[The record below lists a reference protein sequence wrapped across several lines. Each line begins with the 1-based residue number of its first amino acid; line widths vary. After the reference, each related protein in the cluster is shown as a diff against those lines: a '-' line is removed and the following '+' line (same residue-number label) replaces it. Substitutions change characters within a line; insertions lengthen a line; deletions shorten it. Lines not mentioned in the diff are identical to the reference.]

1 MLIIDCCCLVC
12 DPVMGDEGK
21 LYALEEIG
29 HVRETGH
36 SNMYVWWRVSN
47 REKRSTDLTGKR
59 VIAICMSDGFK
70 HHIFLRKMAE
80 KLVLFFMQL
89 VLQRFRDYVMIKDYE
104 LLPTLPPRTGAS
116 PPHGT
121 GASLPPGATG
131 QANSSEEVYSHTSL
145 ADLKNAPGR
154 RNMPHL
160 PPRTGASLPPRTGAS
175 LPPRTGASLL
185 VVFFLLSWTLF
196 VYSQT
201 CINIIL

>member
-1 MLIIDCCCLVC
+1 
-12 DPVMGDEGK
+12 
-21 LYALEEIG
+21 
-29 HVRETGH
+29 
-36 SNMYVWWRVSN
+36 MYVWCRVSN

-70 HHIFLRKMAE
+70 HHTFLRKMAE

-104 LLPTLPPRTGAS
+104 LLPTLPPRAGAS
-116 PPHGT
+116 LPHGT

-131 QANSSEEVYSHTSL
+131 QANSFEEVYSHTSL
-145 ADLKNAPGR
+145 AELKNAPGR

-160 PPRTGASLPPRTGAS
+160 HPRTEAS

-185 VVFFLLSWTLF
+185 VS
-196 VYSQT
+196 
-201 CINIIL
+201 